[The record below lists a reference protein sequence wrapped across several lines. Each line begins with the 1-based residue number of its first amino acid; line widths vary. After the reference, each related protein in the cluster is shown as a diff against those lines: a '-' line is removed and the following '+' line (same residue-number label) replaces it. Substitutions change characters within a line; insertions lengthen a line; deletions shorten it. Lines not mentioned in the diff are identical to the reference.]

1 MDEGRTRKRE
11 REGMMENITT
21 TNDPKKAYARLCRYW
36 TPERIRALAEQ
47 NMRDRLA
54 RHPEAAQFRPEQRI
68 I

>member
-1 MDEGRTRKRE
+1 
-11 REGMMENITT
+11 MMENITT

-36 TPERIRALAEQ
+36 TPERVRALAEQ
-47 NMRDRLA
+47 NMHDRLA

>member
-1 MDEGRTRKRE
+1 MAVNFTVFSHQEKT
-11 REGMMENITT
+11 MTPT

-54 RHPEAAQFRPEQRI
+54 RYPETALFKN
-68 I
+68 

>member
-1 MDEGRTRKRE
+1 
-11 REGMMENITT
+11 MMENITT

-47 NMRDRLA
+47 NMRDRLE
-54 RHPEAAQFRPEQRI
+54 RHPEAAQFRPEPRI